1 MLPFPMGGKR
11 ETGSAALGM
20 GGTMLPEQ
28 GGWVLRY
35 LQRGVW
41 MPRCPGRES
50 AALPGAEGTTLPGGG
65 TTLPRTGLLSVT
77 SRKGVPQPL
86 LPDLPDCQVAVLP
99 SLPAVLIGLSDC
111 QICRLLS
118 LLYCQ
123 ARRKRGIPG
132 FLPVWLPCKNLGTR
146 CFGRYLTV
154 NCLQSV
160 QVLRSV
166 FLRRLKNKQIRK
178 ICH

>member
-1 MLPFPMGGKR
+1 MPR
-11 ETGSAALGM
+11 WEWLGAM
-20 GGTMLPEQ
+20 PPEQ
-28 GGWVLRY
+28 GGRVPRY
-35 LQRGVW
+35 LQRGGW

-50 AALPGAEGTTLPGGG
+50 APLPGTGGTTLPG
-65 TTLPRTGLLSVT
+65 TGLLSVT

-132 FLPVWLPCKNLGTR
+132 FLPVWLPCKNLGTG
-146 CFGRYLTV
+146 CFWRYLTV
-154 NCLQSV
+154 NYLQLV
-160 QVLRSV
+160 QVRKSV
-166 FLRRLKNKQIRK
+166 FLR
-178 ICH
+178 